1 MEVFTAVLYIVLFAV
16 VYKII
21 DYLMRLPH
29 LSAKSRYI
37 LVTGCDTGIG
47 HAVAR
52 QLDSLG
58 SHVIA
63 ACYTEAGETEL
74 CKHCSSRLTTV
85 HLDVTSHDSVLKAYQ
100 KVKDL
105 LPHGKGIFEITSYFK
120 MGFYWL

>member
-1 MEVFTAVLYIVLFAV
+1 MELFTAVLYILLFAI
-16 VYKII
+16 VYKVL
-21 DYLMRLPH
+21 DYLLRLPH
-29 LSAKSRYI
+29 LSAESRYI

-52 QLDSLG
+52 QLDLLG

-74 CKHCSSRLTTV
+74 REHCSSRLSTL
-85 HLDVTSHDSVLKAYQ
+85 HLDVTKHESVLTAYQ

-105 LPHGKGIFEITSYFK
+105 LPKGKGTNTIHCH
-120 MGFYWL
+120 L

>member
-1 MEVFTAVLYIVLFAV
+1 MEVFTAVLYVLLFTM
-16 VYKII
+16 VYKVL
-21 DYLMRLPH
+21 DYLLRLPH
-29 LSAKSRYI
+29 LSAESRYI

-74 CKHCSSRLTTV
+74 RKHCSSRLSTI
-85 HLDVTSHDSVLKAYQ
+85 HLDVTKHDSVLAAYQ

-105 LPHGKGIFEITSYFK
+105 LPNGKGISMIYYNF
-120 MGFYWL
+120 